1 MKGLYISGSVKASL
15 VLLLLFA
22 LQGGDTQQACC
33 KECSEVVSEEFDSSK
48 IVCSA
53 SQKCGSECS
62 YALLNLQ
69 MCTKSAGSTQS
80 VFSLTLVSA
89 SDPGSDPFGE
99 PQIIA
104 LTQRCYSCF
113 KANNS
118 APCTIANV
126 ENSVHPIPALDIFF
140 VIFAGIL
147 VLWNLRLTVK
157 YYVLFGERPMG
168 KTCFTFFH
176 PEVAQLKIMESE
188 IWVGGKLTGAEGRY
202 VTCLHDCIK
211 CIIPASDFKKMEKT
225 MRVEDGHAW
234 SPQSVGFY
242 NRKITAN
249 PKHGQVALYFVGIVA
264 PLISLAFQIAKL
276 FPAGYSDLC
285 QTFSCRKVTHN
296 AVMTLSGIFFELL
309 SIAGELATQN
319 FSELSKARELGG
331 KSGKQD
337 SDTGSEGLEK
347 RLLKIFPSLKESK
360 AIQVLYYIGKKCS
373 FLPPRQFL
381 TLNSL

>member
-1 MKGLYISGSVKASL
+1 MNISIRDSVKASL
-15 VLLLLFA
+15 VLLLIILFA
-22 LQGGDTQQACC
+22 LQEGDTQQACC
-33 KECSEVVSEEFDSSK
+33 KACSEVVGEEFDSSK

-53 SQKCGSECS
+53 SQKCGLECS

-80 VFSLTLVSA
+80 VFSLTLVSV
-89 SDPGSDPFGE
+89 SDPGNDPFGDT
-99 PQIIA
+99 QKIA
-104 LTQRCYSCF
+104 LTEGCYSCF
-113 KANNS
+113 KASNS

-126 ENSVHPIPALDIFF
+126 GNSVHPIPALDIFF
-140 VIFAGIL
+140 VIFTGIL
-147 VLWNLRLTVK
+147 MLWSFRLTVK
-157 YYVLFGERPMG
+157 VSREQTIIMA
-168 KTCFTFFH
+168 KTCYSFFH
-176 PEVAQLKIMESE
+176 PNFQKLKIMESE
-188 IWVGGKLTGAEGRY
+188 IWSGGKLAGAEGWY
-202 VTCLHDCIK
+202 FTCLYRCAK
-211 CIIPASDFKKMEKT
+211 NFAVASELEKFEKT
-225 MRVEDGHAW
+225 ARVEDGYVW
-234 SPQSVGFY
+234 SPQSVAFY
-242 NRKITAN
+242 NRKIAVN
-249 PKHGQVALYFVGIVA
+249 PKYGQVLFYFVGIVA

-276 FPAGYSDLC
+276 FPAEYSDLC

-360 AIQVLYYIGKKCS
+360 AVQVLYYIG
-373 FLPPRQFL
+373 
-381 TLNSL
+381 